1 MRSCATLIIISM
13 MKAIKNNH
21 PTHIATIMD
30 IRMDLD
36 MVAASLQSLKNLRHL
51 II

>member
-1 MRSCATLIIISM
+1 MRSCAILIIISM

-21 PTHIATIMD
+21 PIHIATIMD
-30 IRMDLD
+30 IHMDLD
-36 MVAASLQSLKNLRHL
+36 MVVASTQSLKNLNHQ